1 MEDLKIYGLNFSAVA
16 GVSIAEINPI
26 LSTLVLIA
34 TLVYTVIQISEKLKK
49 K

>member
-1 MEDLKIYGLNFSAVA
+1 MEDLKIYGLNFAAVG
-16 GVSIAEINPI
+16 GVTIAEINPI

-34 TLVYTVIQISEKLKK
+34 TLVYTVIQISEKIKK